1 MHDDSN
7 QTVAFRTALKR
18 ELPAWVRQ
26 GLLTEENAQ
35 RLAALYQ
42 LDRLSG
48 ESSRLLAAVMF
59 TIGGLL
65 LGGGAISF
73 VAANWE
79 AIPVAAKVVLLFV
92 ILIAFHATGWWLWQR
107 RGWTRLGH
115 ALVFSGCLVFGA
127 NIGLMAQIFHVSG
140 EWYGAFGAW
149 ALGALAVAWAAQSWI
164 TGVLVIITSFVW
176 FSGFTFEQ
184 RPTLLLFYPVAL
196 AATLV
201 PLAWRVPSRVLNT
214 LTLSGVTASLCV
226 LAGAYGRP
234 GRDVLMALT
243 AGGLLSW
250 AAGEAHRVTGFKK
263 ELGNAAAGAGLVT
276 LAAGAYFWSFHWMWK
291 LAEWRENFSLRWL
304 LPTAIILLAGAGL
317 LAAIWQRL
325 TANPARRWPVIGT
338 LAATLLLFG
347 CALLSRSGQSLPTL
361 AANVAALVIAA
372 VALGIG
378 ILDERRIAF
387 WAGALYLVLL
397 IVSRFLEYETSLLL
411 KSAAFIVCGAVVMFA
426 GVTYERFLHRREQT
440 Q

>member
-1 MHDDSN
+1 MNDDLN
-7 QTVAFRTALKR
+7 QTVAFRAALKR
-18 ELPAWVRQ
+18 ELPAWIRQ
-26 GLLTEENAQ
+26 ELVTEENAQ
-35 RLAALYQ
+35 RLTALYQ
-42 LDRLSG
+42 LDRLGG

-92 ILIAFHATGWWLWQR
+92 TLIAFHATGWWLWQR

-149 ALGALAVAWAAQSWI
+149 ALGSLVMAWAAQSWI

-176 FSGFTFEQ
+176 FSGLTFDQ

-196 AATLV
+196 AATLI
-201 PLAWRVPSRVLNT
+201 PLAWRVQSRVLNT
-214 LTLSGVTASLCV
+214 LTLFGVTASLCV
-226 LAGAYGRP
+226 LAGEYGKP
-234 GRDVLMALT
+234 GRDVLPAMT
-243 AGGLLSW
+243 AGGLLAW
-250 AAGEAHRVTGFKK
+250 AAGEAHRVTRFKK
-263 ELGNAAAGAGLVT
+263 ELGNAAAGGGLVT
-276 LAAGAYFWSFHWMWK
+276 LALAAHLWSFHWVWK
-291 LAEWRENFSLRWL
+291 LAEWRENSSLRWL
-304 LPTAIILLAGAGL
+304 FPTAVILLAGLGL
-317 LAAIWQRL
+317 LATSWQRL
-325 TANPARRWPVIGT
+325 TESQARRWPVIGT

-347 CALLSRSGQSLPTL
+347 GALLSRRGQFLPTL
-361 AANVAALVIAA
+361 AANIAALMIAA
-372 VALGIG
+372 VAIGIG
-378 ILDERRIAF
+378 VIDERRIAF

-426 GVTYERFLHRREQT
+426 GVAYERFLHRKEQT